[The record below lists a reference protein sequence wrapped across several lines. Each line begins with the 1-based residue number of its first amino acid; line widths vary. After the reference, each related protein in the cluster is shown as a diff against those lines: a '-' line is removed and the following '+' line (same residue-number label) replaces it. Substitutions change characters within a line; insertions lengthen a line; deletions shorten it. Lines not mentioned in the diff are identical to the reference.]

1 MDDRVQ
7 DAVHGRIAEV
17 EIDVSAIKQSVLGL
31 TGALER
37 IEAKLEA
44 PSGQPTWVSI
54 GSFVVVVVSL
64 MASVVLAFV
73 GTMTIPLAERIVRFE
88 QDMAIEVSDKQAHI
102 RDMAL
107 LEAGLE
113 RLKVDQERTVGFLE
127 REYAL
132 EMDTLRQQLF
142 DAEQQELKSHK
153 H

>member
-7 DAVHGRIAEV
+7 DSRIAEV
-17 EIDVSAIKQSVLGL
+17 EIDVAAIKQSVLGL

-44 PSGQPTWVSI
+44 PSGQPTWVAI
-54 GSFVVVVVSL
+54 GSLVVIVVSL

-73 GTMTIPLAERIVRFE
+73 STMTIPLAERLVRLE
-88 QDMAIEVSDKQAHI
+88 SDLAIEVEDKQAHI

-107 LEAGLE
+107 IEAGLD
-113 RLKVDQERTVGFLE
+113 RLQVDQEGTMRFLE
-127 REYAL
+127 REYTL
-132 EMDTLRQQLF
+132 ERDTLRQQLF
-142 DAEQQELKSHK
+142 EARQQELQSHT